1 MNKPK
6 VVHLI
11 NVDVGVR
18 VHLRNQLHY
27 LKRKGYEVTA
37 ICPPGPLV
45 SSDGVTPEGIPVR
58 TVPMSRDIRP
68 WDDLRTILQLVRI
81 FRTERFDIVHTHSVK
96 PGLLGRLAARLVGVP
111 CIVHTVHGL
120 LLHEGMS
127 WRSRWLWWMSEK
139 VGATLGDYML
149 SQSRQDMA
157 ILVEQNICRVE
168 KLGYLGNGI
177 DLCQFDPTV
186 ITQQEVEATRQ
197 ALGVNNQ
204 EKVIALV
211 GRLSVEKG
219 CLEFTEMARCI
230 HRRYPATKFW
240 LIGRQETDKAGRLG
254 VEDIITDD
262 MQSYVRYLGLRSDMP
277 RLYAAMDILVFPSH
291 HEGMPRSLM
300 EASAMGKAIVATDI
314 RGCQEVV
321 IKDVTG
327 LLVPVRDSNS
337 LVRAVS
343 TLLDNPALTHRLGRA
358 ARAHA
363 QQHFD
368 ERVYFQ
374 RLNATYEHL
383 LQECGIVSK

>member
-1 MNKPK
+1 MTR
-6 VVHLI
+6 VVHFI

-18 VHLRNQLHY
+18 VHLKNQLLYLRNQ
-27 LKRKGYEVTA
+27 GYDVMA
-37 ICPPGPLV
+37 VCPPGSLV
-45 SSDGVTPEGIPVR
+45 ASDGVTPEGIPVR

-68 WDDLRTILQLVRI
+68 WDDLRTILQLAGI
-81 FRTERFDIVHTHSVK
+81 FRKERFDIVHTHSVK

-127 WRSRWLWWMSEK
+127 WRSRWLWWISEK

-177 DLCQFDPTV
+177 DLCQFGPTV
-186 ITQQEVEATRQ
+186 ITQQEAEATRQ
-197 ALGVNNQ
+197 ALGVTNQ
-204 EKVIALV
+204 EKVIGIV
-211 GRLSVEKG
+211 GRLLAEKG
-219 CLEFTEMARCI
+219 YHEFTEMARCV
-230 HRRYPATKFW
+230 HQNYPATRFW
-240 LIGRQETDKAGRLG
+240 IIGRQETDKVGGLG
-254 VEDIITDD
+254 VDDIITED
-262 MQSYVRYLGLRSDMP
+262 MQSYVSYLGFRQDMP
-277 RLYAAMDILVFPSH
+277 KLYAAMDILVFPSH

-314 RGCQEVV
+314 RGCQEVI
-321 IKDVTG
+321 IKDATG
-327 LLVPVRDSNS
+327 LLVPVRDPNS

-343 TLLDNPALTHRLGRA
+343 TLLDNPDLAHRLGRA

-368 ERVYFQ
+368 ERVCFQ
-374 RLNATYEHL
+374 RLIVTYEHL
-383 LQECGIVSK
+383 LQERGIVSK